1 MALVRW
7 RVAAGLVSAIVV
19 LGIAELVAAVVRP
32 GSSPPY
38 VLGAAVVD
46 HTPEGLREW
55 AIQTFGTADKAVLFV
70 CMALVA
76 LAVAGLAGALERTHR
91 AIGTALF
98 AVFAVAATLLAVGR
112 HGAPGA
118 FATLLGT
125 AAGIW
130 ALRSLTRRIDDA
142 TRVNSPAPEVGSAAV
157 GGTAVGGTVIGA
169 DPSDSVLRGGPRTA
183 GNGPAPGTGSGLGT
197 STSSSAGADRG
208 TGTAGGSGAEED
220 GVLAPGG
227 SIRRELLR
235 GMAIAGGAAVAAGLA
250 GHRLGGWRAGVG
262 PERAAIR
269 LPETS
274 GPPISLAPGAD
285 LEVPGL
291 SPFVT
296 SNADFYRI
304 DTALI
309 VPQVSVED
317 WSLRIHGMVEREIRI
332 GWEELAERTAI
343 ERLITLACV
352 SNPVG
357 GDLIGNALWRGYR
370 LDELLA
376 EAGPLPEADMV
387 LSRSKDGWTAGSP
400 LAVLTDGR
408 DAMLAVGM
416 NGEPLPIDH
425 GYPAR
430 LVVPGLYGYVSAT
443 KWVTDLEITRFDRAT
458 AYWTRRGWSERGPI
472 KTGTRIDTPGWK
484 AKLSAGRI
492 PVAGVAWAQHRG
504 ISAVEVQVDDGPWE
518 QARLSTEQSI
528 DTWRQWVFDWEAT
541 PGPHTLRARATD
553 GTGETQTSEFAGS
566 VPDGATG
573 YPSVSLRVE

>member
-1 MALVRW
+1 MALLRW
-7 RVAAGLVSAIVV
+7 RVAAGLVSAILA
-19 LGIAELVAAVVRP
+19 LGVAELVAALLRP

-46 HTPEGLREW
+46 HTPEGVREW
-55 AIQTFGTADKAVLFV
+55 AIHTFGTADKVVLFV
-70 CMALVA
+70 CMALVV
-76 LAVAGLAGALERTHR
+76 LAVAGLAGALERTSR
-91 AIGTALF
+91 PVGTALF
-98 AVFAVAATLLAVGR
+98 AVFGVIATVFAVDR
-112 HGAPGA
+112 HGVLGA
-118 FATLLGT
+118 LATLLGVG
-125 AAGIW
+125 AGIW
-130 ALRSLTRRIDDA
+130 ALRGLTRRIDA
-142 TRVNSPAPEVGSAAV
+142 AAGALTAGSAAV
-157 GGTAVGGTVIGA
+157 PTSGADTPADGDVHIGTDNPTDLGIGGDTGSAGGGT
-169 DPSDSVLRGGPRTA
+169 S
-183 GNGPAPGTGSGLGT
+183 SGLG
-197 STSSSAGADRG
+197 D
-208 TGTAGGSGAEED
+208 GS
-220 GVLAPGG
+220 P
-227 SIRRELLR
+227 RRELLR
-235 GMAIAGGAAVAAGLA
+235 GMAIAGGAAVAAGVA
-250 GHRLGGWRAGVG
+250 GRWIAGWRAGVG

-274 GPPISLAPGAD
+274 GPPVSLAPGAD
-285 LEVPGL
+285 LKVPGL
-291 SPFVT
+291 SSFVT

-309 VPQVSVED
+309 VPQVSVAD
-317 WSLRIHGMVEREIRI
+317 WSLRIHGMVEREIRV
-332 GWEELAERTAI
+332 GWAELAQRTAI
-343 ERLITLACV
+343 ERLITLTCV
-352 SNPVG
+352 SNPIG

-376 EAGPLPEADMV
+376 EAGPLPGADMV
-387 LSRSKDGWTAGSP
+387 LSRSRDGWTAGSP

-443 KWVTDLEITRFDRAT
+443 KWVIELEVTRFDLAT

-484 AKLSAGRI
+484 TKLSAGRV

-518 QARLSTEQSI
+518 RARLSTEQSI
-528 DTWRQWVFDWEAT
+528 DTWRQWVYDWQAT
-541 PGPHTLRARATD
+541 SGPHILRARATD
-553 GTGETQTSEFAGS
+553 GAGETQTGEFAAS

-573 YPSVSLRVE
+573 YPSVMLRVD